1 MDTIRRNQIPEKRLA
16 RIHRYGMA
24 GEPPDALAV
33 MPPSM
38 VFIDPANP
46 KFWWEAT
53 SELPMKTCVV
63 IAGIVCLASIT
74 VAQDA
79 PPANVQPAPVAAATA
94 PATTATP
101 SAVVLREG
109 TRLELKLAQNLSS
122 KTAVDD
128 DPVNFVLAEDLV
140 VDNVVVARKG
150 AFATGSVSH
159 TKRAGM
165 LGRAGE
171 LSIRLSHLK
180 CGTTRVKLRGSQG
193 KEGQGKEGAVVALTV
208 LFGPIGLIKHG
219 KNVDVKEGAPL
230 TAYVD
235 QDYTLP
241 RTGNAAD

>member
-1 MDTIRRNQIPEKRLA
+1 
-16 RIHRYGMA
+16 
-24 GEPPDALAV
+24 
-33 MPPSM
+33 
-38 VFIDPANP
+38 
-46 KFWWEAT
+46 
-53 SELPMKTCVV
+53 MKICVV

-79 PPANVQPAPVAAATA
+79 PPPANVQPAPLAATA
-94 PATTATP
+94 APATAAP
-101 SAVVLREG
+101 STVVLREG
-109 TRLELKLAQNLSS
+109 THLELKLAHNLSS
-122 KTAVDD
+122 KTAVED

-140 VDNVVVARKG
+140 VDNVVVARRG

-171 LSIRLSHLK
+171 LSIRLSYLK

-193 KEGQGKEGAVVALTV
+193 KEGQSKEGAVVALTV

-230 TAYVD
+230 IAYVD

-241 RTGNAAD
+241 RTGNAAE

>member
-1 MDTIRRNQIPEKRLA
+1 
-16 RIHRYGMA
+16 
-24 GEPPDALAV
+24 
-33 MPPSM
+33 
-38 VFIDPANP
+38 
-46 KFWWEAT
+46 
-53 SELPMKTCVV
+53 MKTCVV
-63 IAGIVCLASIT
+63 IAGIVCLARIT
-74 VAQDA
+74 VAQDV
-79 PPANVQPAPVAAATA
+79 PPSNVQPVPFTAAAAPAATA
-94 PATTATP
+94 ASST
-101 SAVVLREG
+101 VVLREG

-128 DPVNFVLAEDLV
+128 DPVNFALAEDLV
-140 VDNVVVARKG
+140 VDNVIVARRG

-193 KEGQGKEGAVVALTV
+193 KEGQSKEGAVVALTV

-219 KNVDVKEGAPL
+219 KNVDVKEGTPL